1 MRPLRLVIFDFDGT
15 LCDSAGWFC
24 GVYNGVARR
33 FGLREVGEDEF
44 EALRGLSSRD
54 LVRRL
59 EVPTWKMPLIAAHM
73 RKLAARDAGALRLF
87 PGVPEM
93 LTAFD
98 RAGLSL
104 AIVSSNAEANVRG
117 VLGPGLSG
125 LVGYFGCG
133 ASLFGKQAKFRA
145 ALRRM
150 GVAPAQ
156 ALAIGDEQRDIES
169 ARAVGL
175 ATGAVGW
182 GYASPDLLL
191 TMGPDWFFEDV
202 AALAALAERPEI
214 SGQKRQHG

>member
-15 LCDSAGWFC
+15 LCDSAGWFYS
-24 GVYNGVARR
+24 VYNGVARR

-59 EVPTWKMPLIAAHM
+59 EVPAWKMPLIAAHM

-93 LTAFD
+93 LTALD
-98 RAGLSL
+98 RAGLNL

-133 ASLFGKQAKFRA
+133 TSLFGKQAKFRA
-145 ALRRM
+145 ALRLMR
-150 GVAPAQ
+150 VAPAQ
-156 ALAIGDEQRDIES
+156 ALAIGDEQRDIEA

-182 GYASPDLLL
+182 GYASPDLLRA
-191 TMGPDWFFEDV
+191 MGPDWFFEDV